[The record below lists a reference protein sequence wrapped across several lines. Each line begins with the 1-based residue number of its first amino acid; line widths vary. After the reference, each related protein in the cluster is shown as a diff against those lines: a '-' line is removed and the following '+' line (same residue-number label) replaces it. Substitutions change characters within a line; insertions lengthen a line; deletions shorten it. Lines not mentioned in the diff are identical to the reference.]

1 MSYASKT
8 FVFNKDVAPV
18 EMLPG
23 IVRKTLSYS
32 DSMMVCEVRLQK
44 GAVLPSHHH
53 VHEQSSNI
61 ISGSV
66 RYTVGEEEHIVGAGD
81 SVMIGPDVPH
91 AVVALEDT
99 LVIDVFSPVRP
110 EYI

>member
-44 GAVLPSHHH
+44 GAVLEELTLEELRGFSELFEADIYNEIDL
-53 VHEQSSNI
+53 VTCVEKRISQGGTSTASVKEQI
-61 ISGSV
+61 AYV
-66 RYTVGEEEHIVGAGD
+66 KK
-81 SVMIGPDVPH
+81 
-91 AVVALEDT
+91 T
-99 LVIDVFSPVRP
+99 LRL
-110 EYI
+110 